1 MGYERGQFGVLMDDY
16 DTEELISSQ
25 DGSRM
30 NVRSHLNEYMK
41 DYVTYAFW
49 LTLLFILVLTLGTI
63 ANSEKDVVHHQQRG
77 QKEFCFT
84 CDNQTWYN
92 VPLSWN

>member
-1 MGYERGQFGVLMDDY
+1 MGYDRGQFGILMDDL
-16 DTEELISSQ
+16 DTDELISSH

-30 NVRSHLNEYMK
+30 DLRSHLNEYMK

-63 ANSEKDVVHHQQRG
+63 ANTEKDVVRHEHG
-77 QKEFCFT
+77 QKEFCLT
-84 CDNQTWYN
+84 CGNETWYN